1 MTNEIVIQTR
11 DKKIP
16 LKAEGKFVEVTYI
29 QLLLNGVLLYETNS
43 DVYVATRQELL
54 ELMLKKSSLL
64 VQALEKGANEPVSIR
79 HTTY

>member
-1 MTNEIVIQTR
+1 MNEIVIQTR

-16 LKAEGKFVEVTYI
+16 LKSEGRFVQVVYI
-29 QLLLNGVLLYETNS
+29 QLLLNGVILYETNS
-43 DVYVATRQELL
+43 DYYNLSKQELL
-54 ELMLKKSSLL
+54 ELMLEKSSLL

>member
-1 MTNEIVIQTR
+1 MANEILIQTR

-16 LKAEGKFVEVTYI
+16 LKAEGRFVEITYI

-43 DVYVATRQELL
+43 DVYTATRQELL
-54 ELMLKKSSLL
+54 ELMLEKSSLL

>member
-1 MTNEIVIQTR
+1 MNEIVIQTR

-16 LKAEGKFVEVTYI
+16 LKSEGRFVEIAYI

-43 DVYVATRQELL
+43 DVYTATKQELL
-54 ELMLKKSSLL
+54 ELMLEKSSLL

-79 HTTY
+79 RGTY

>member
-1 MTNEIVIQTR
+1 MNEIVIQTR

-16 LKAEGKFVEVTYI
+16 LKSEGRFVEVTYI

-43 DVYVATRQELL
+43 DVYVATKQELL
-54 ELMLKKSSLL
+54 ELMLEKSSLL

>member
-1 MTNEIVIQTR
+1 MNEIVIQTR

-16 LKAEGKFVEVTYI
+16 LKAEGRFVEVTYI
-29 QLLLNGVLLYETNS
+29 QLLLNDVLLFETNS
-43 DVYVATRQELL
+43 DVYVATKQELL
-54 ELMLKKSSLL
+54 ELMLEKSSLL

>member
-1 MTNEIVIQTR
+1 MNEIVIQTR

-16 LKAEGKFVEVTYI
+16 LKAEGRFVEITYI

-43 DVYVATRQELL
+43 DVYTATKQELL
-54 ELMLKKSSLL
+54 ELMLEKSSLL